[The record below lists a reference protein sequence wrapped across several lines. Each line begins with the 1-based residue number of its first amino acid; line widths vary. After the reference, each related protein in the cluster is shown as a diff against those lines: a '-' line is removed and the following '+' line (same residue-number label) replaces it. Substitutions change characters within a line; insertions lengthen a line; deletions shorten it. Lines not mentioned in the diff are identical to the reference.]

1 MLGQS
6 TVESYNGKIAGFAIR
21 RPSGAEWP
29 MRLAGMAQL
38 AQNTEAEM
46 KETVKKTRRKAR
58 DQLQVMLEKR
68 QREDEIR
75 QQLAD
80 FAEEMERA
88 REKHARLL

>member
-1 MLGQS
+1 
-6 TVESYNGKIAGFAIR
+6 
-21 RPSGAEWP
+21 
-29 MRLAGMAQL
+29 MAQL

-46 KETVKKTRRKAR
+46 KETVKKKRRKAR

-88 REKHARLL
+88 REKRAR